1 VAADAA
7 LALTELET
15 VKNLARAS
23 LQTLEANRQRIDDL
37 NVYPVPDGDTGTNLT
52 LTLRKV
58 VETIEQSRSESRQAL
73 AKEVSQ
79 AALKNAKGN
88 SGVIFSQIIRG
99 FADVLGTNED
109 ITPALLSRAFRAASD
124 AAYRAVERVGPVE
137 GTILTVIREMAEEA
151 EGEAPHV
158 ESPARLLEVV
168 FQRGEEALART
179 PELLDILHQAGV
191 VDAGGAGLVEIVRG
205 ATLAANGKPLPT
217 APEVTVELG
226 VEAIHLELSKYRYCT
241 GFVVE
246 GEHLDGAQLEDALAQ
261 IGDSLLVVG
270 DESTLKVHVHTD
282 DPGAALSLAVAWG
295 VIDEVEIANM
305 HAQTIAREQR
315 LTGAPRVTSP
325 ALETGIV
332 AIAQGEGARKL
343 FEAEKA
349 TVVEGGQTSNPSVGE
364 IVDAIEAT
372 PASEVIVLP
381 NNSNL
386 ILAVEEA
393 ARQAAKTVRVV
404 PSRSVQ
410 AGLAAIVPY
419 LSDRS
424 AEENERAMLDALE
437 SVVTGEVTIA
447 SRDVEM
453 DGLSIRKGAYF
464 GLVDGKAVVSD
475 DDLPTVALQVIERVL
490 EGDRGLLHIV
500 TGEGAP
506 PVEELL
512 SVVRREHPLIE
523 VDVDKGGQPHYPLLV
538 VAE

>member
-1 VAADAA
+1 
-7 LALTELET
+7 
-15 VKNLARAS
+15 
-23 LQTLEANRQRIDDL
+23 
-37 NVYPVPDGDTGTNLT
+37 
-52 LTLRKV
+52 
-58 VETIEQSRSESRQAL
+58 
-73 AKEVSQ
+73 
-79 AALKNAKGN
+79 
-88 SGVIFSQIIRG
+88 
-99 FADVLGTNED
+99 
-109 ITPALLSRAFRAASD
+109 
-124 AAYRAVERVGPVE
+124 
-137 GTILTVIREMAEEA
+137 M
-151 EGEAPHV
+151 
-158 ESPARLLEVV
+158 
-168 FQRGEEALART
+168 
-179 PELLDILHQAGV
+179 
-191 VDAGGAGLVEIVRG
+191 DAGGAGLVEIVRG
-205 ATLAANGKPLPT
+205 ATLAANGMPLPT
-217 APEVTVELG
+217 APEVAVDLG

-246 GEHLDGAQLEDALAQ
+246 GEHLDGPRLEDALAQ
-261 IGDSLLVVG
+261 LGDSLLVVG

-282 DPGAALSLAVAWG
+282 DPGAALSLAVASG
-295 VIDEVEIANM
+295 VIDEIEIANM

-315 LTGAPRVTSP
+315 LTGAPRVSSP

-343 FEAEKA
+343 FESENA

-386 ILAVEEA
+386 ILAAEEA
-393 ARQAAKTVRVV
+393 ARQVAKTVRVV

-424 AEENERAMLDALE
+424 AEENERAMLDALG

-447 SRDVEM
+447 SRDAEL

-475 DDLPTVALQVIERVL
+475 DDLPTVALRVIERVL

-523 VDVDKGGQPHYPLLV
+523 VDVDEGGQPHYPLLV